1 MKKNSRNDLSKKLDE
16 VADNILN
23 FSPEDDIQDTADYM
37 FSVYESYIKAGFN
50 SEQAFEL
57 TKIVLD
63 NSMKIG
69 GLFE

>member
-1 MKKNSRNDLSKKLDE
+1 MKKNSRNGLSKKLDE

-23 FSPEDDIQDTADYM
+23 FEPEDDMQDTADYM
-37 FSVYESYIKAGFN
+37 FSVYKSYIKAGF
-50 SEQAFEL
+50 SGEQAFEL

-69 GLFE
+69 GLIE

>member
-1 MKKNSRNDLSKKLDE
+1 MKKNNRNDLSKKLDE

-23 FSPEDDIQDTADYM
+23 FEPEDDIQDTADYM
-37 FSVYESYIKAGFN
+37 FSVCESYIKAGFN

-69 GLFE
+69 GLIE

>member
-1 MKKNSRNDLSKKLDE
+1 MKKNNRNDPSKKLDE
-16 VADNILN
+16 VVDNILN
-23 FSPEDDIQDTADYM
+23 FEPEDDIQDTADYM

-50 SEQAFEL
+50 GEQAFEL

-69 GLFE
+69 GLIE

>member
-23 FSPEDDIQDTADYM
+23 FEPEDDMQDTADYM
-37 FSVYESYIKAGFN
+37 FSVYESYMKAGFN
-50 SEQAFEL
+50 REHAFEL

-69 GLFE
+69 GLIE

>member
-1 MKKNSRNDLSKKLDE
+1 VKKNNRNDLSKKLDE

-23 FSPEDDIQDTADYM
+23 FEPEDDIQDTADYM
-37 FSVYESYIKAGFN
+37 HTVYESYVKAGF
-50 SEQAFEL
+50 SGEQAFEL
-57 TKIVLD
+57 TRIVLD

>member
-1 MKKNSRNDLSKKLDE
+1 MKKNNRNDLSKKLDE

-23 FSPEDDIQDTADYM
+23 FEAEDDIQDTADYM

-50 SEQAFEL
+50 NEQAFDMA
-57 TKIVLD
+57 KIVLD

-69 GLFE
+69 GLIE

>member
-23 FSPEDDIQDTADYM
+23 FSPEDDMQDTADYIHT
-37 FSVYESYIKAGFN
+37 VYESYVKAGF
-50 SEQAFEL
+50 SGEQAFEL
-57 TKIVLD
+57 AKIVLD